1 MTYRSLSEATGLLRS
16 IKKQVVNSDLLIA
29 RIAAQFSREDKF
41 LPIDRVARDAVR
53 AAQLVDAIRSSQP
66 GKKRANELIKLNG
79 VCAPYGAAICVRDTA
94 AGVRISLRFPEGR
107 FALRAGTLF
116 QVV

>member
-1 MTYRSLSEATGLLRS
+1 MSYRSLSEATGLLRS

-53 AAQLVDAIRSSQP
+53 VAQLVGSIRAARP
-66 GKKRANELIKLNG
+66 GKKRASDLLKLNV
-79 VCAPYGAAICVRDTA
+79 VCAPYGADVQVRDTA
-94 AGVRISLRFPEGR
+94 AGVRIVLKFPEGR
-107 FALRAGTLF
+107 FAVRAGTLF